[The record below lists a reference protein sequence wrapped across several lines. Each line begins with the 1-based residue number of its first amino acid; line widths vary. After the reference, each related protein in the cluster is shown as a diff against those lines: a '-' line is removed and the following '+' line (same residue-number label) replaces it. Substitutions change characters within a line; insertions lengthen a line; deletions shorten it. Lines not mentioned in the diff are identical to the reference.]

1 MWRRFSIKKTDK
13 KCRFTPVDICQKY
26 IASLQC
32 IYNYEKQEIETGV
45 SIDGYW
51 RRLMVK
57 LLVEHC
63 EGIIAS
69 INLAIINMMTL
80 ANVSWCYLGQ
90 LLAWSYLSS
99 HMLTR

>member
-1 MWRRFSIKKTDK
+1 MKVYT
-13 KCRFTPVDICQKY
+13 CRYLPKVH
-26 IASLQC
+26 IASSQC
-32 IYNYEKQEIETGV
+32 IYNCEKQEIETGV

-69 INLAIINMMTL
+69 INLAII
-80 ANVSWCYLGQ
+80 SIW
-90 LLAWSYLSS
+90 W
-99 HMLTR
+99 HWLTSADVT